1 MNVEIER
8 KFLVKDDSYKKDVQ
22 KSYEISQGYIARDG
36 GNTVR
41 VRIRDNQGFLTIK
54 GRMTPDGLSRPEWE
68 MEIPYSDAVELLKL
82 CKSGLIQKTRNIIPI
97 GNGLKWEVD
106 EFKGDNSQLTVAEV
120 ELPSPD
126 TDYPTPAW
134 LGTEVTGVKE
144 FTNSYLS
151 MHPYNTW
158 RKSSA
163 FIPPSPTT
171 SER

>member
-36 GNTVR
+36 CNTVR

-158 RKSSA
+158 RK
-163 FIPPSPTT
+163 
-171 SER
+171 

>member
-54 GRMTPDGLSRPEWE
+54 GRMMPDGLSRPEWE

-158 RKSSA
+158 RK
-163 FIPPSPTT
+163 
-171 SER
+171 

>member
-22 KSYEISQGYIARDG
+22 KFYEISQGYIARDG
-36 GNTVR
+36 CNTVR

-158 RKSSA
+158 RK
-163 FIPPSPTT
+163 
-171 SER
+171 

>member
-1 MNVEIER
+1 MNIETER

-54 GRMTPDGLSRPEWE
+54 GRTSINGLSRPEWE
-68 MEIPYSDAVELLKL
+68 MEIPYSDAVELLKM

-120 ELPSPD
+120 ELPSAESE
-126 TDYPTPAW
+126 YPRPSW

-158 RKSSA
+158 DKK
-163 FIPPSPTT
+163 
-171 SER
+171 

>member
-1 MNVEIER
+1 MNIETER
-8 KFLVKDDSYKKDVQ
+8 KFLVKDDSYKKDIQ

-54 GRMTPDGLSRPEWE
+54 GRTSEDGLSRPEWE
-68 MEIPYSDAVELLKL
+68 MESPYNDAVELLKM

-126 TDYPTPAW
+126 AEYPRPGW

-158 RKSSA
+158 DK
-163 FIPPSPTT
+163 
-171 SER
+171 